1 MRIAR
6 RAFLVGL
13 AVAAGGVATTPA
25 AAAAGADP
33 VIFVGIPPLE
43 FAVERLAGD
52 FVTVEVLLP
61 PGASPHTYEPT
72 PRQMAALDRA
82 TLYLQ
87 IGVPFEGPFL
97 DKVSS
102 VVDGLSIVDCRNG
115 VELVPIEGDDQHD
128 HGHGFLDPH
137 IWLDPARMQLVAAN
151 IAEALTTI
159 LPDRSSEIERNL
171 RALDL
176 AIIETDRRV
185 ATVLEPLSGRTMVV
199 FHPAYGYFARRY
211 GLNQLAVEVEGKSPT
226 ARQLAAIVD
235 SLRDRSVHAIFVQ
248 PQYSTTA
255 AQRVADAV
263 GCSLVELDPIA
274 GNYLANLELMA
285 GRIAAS
291 LGD

>member
-1 MRIAR
+1 MRVTR
-6 RAFLVGL
+6 SLVAVSL
-13 AVAAGGVATTPA
+13 AVTAIAALPAYGA
-25 AAAAGADP
+25 AATGGQP
-33 VIFVGIPPLE
+33 LVFVGIPPLQ
-43 FAVERLAGD
+43 FVVERLAGD
-52 FVTVEVLLP
+52 FLRVEVLLP

-72 PRQMAALDRA
+72 PRQMASLDGA
-82 TLYLQ
+82 ELYLK
-87 IGVPFEGPFL
+87 IGVPFEGPL
-97 DKVSS
+97 LTKMSS
-102 VVDGLSIVDCRNG
+102 VIDELRIVDCRSG
-115 VELVPIEGDDQHD
+115 VELVPIEGEDQHD

-137 IWLDPARMQLVAAN
+137 IWLDPARMRRVAAN
-151 IAEALTTI
+151 VAEALATI

-235 SLRDRSVHAIFVQ
+235 SLGDRSVHAIFVQ

-274 GNYLANLELMA
+274 GDYLANLELMA
-285 GRIAAS
+285 GRIAAA
-291 LGD
+291 LEN